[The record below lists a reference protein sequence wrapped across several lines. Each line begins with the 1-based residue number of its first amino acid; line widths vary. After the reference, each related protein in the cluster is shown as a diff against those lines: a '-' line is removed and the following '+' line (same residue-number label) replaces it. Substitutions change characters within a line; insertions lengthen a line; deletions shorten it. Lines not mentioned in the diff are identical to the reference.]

1 MLLGVGERAVGGEG
15 GKERKLETQ
24 ARWWRIM
31 TPFVTW
37 FNDLPPSGLAVACHP
52 LPGAP

>member
-24 ARWWRIM
+24 
-31 TPFVTW
+31 P
-37 FNDLPPSGLAVACHP
+37 DGGGS
-52 LPGAP
+52 